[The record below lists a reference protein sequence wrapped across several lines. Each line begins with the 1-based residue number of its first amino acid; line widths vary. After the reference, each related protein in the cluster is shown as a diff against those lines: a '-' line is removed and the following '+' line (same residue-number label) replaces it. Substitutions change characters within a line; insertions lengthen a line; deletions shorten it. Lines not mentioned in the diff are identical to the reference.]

1 MLKWTKPSA
10 LLTEQTDISGKEKQ
24 KGNRTHNDCCD
35 IHGFSGITVNNSY
48 TPPQGIAEK
57 YWINS
62 HTECT
67 NTIS

>member
-1 MLKWTKPSA
+1 MLKRTKPSA

-35 IHGFSGITVNNSY
+35 IHRFSGITVNNSY

-57 YWINS
+57 Y
-62 HTECT
+62 
-67 NTIS
+67 